1 MNILI
6 VSATLLE
13 VEHIILVSSKI
24 RDNLFLVKSTH
35 SVRVELLVTGIGLVA
50 MAANLAKRLEEKNY
64 DFVLNCGIAGA
75 FNTKI
80 PLATLFQI
88 EVDSIADLGVEWDH
102 GFIPLSKLGLVRE
115 DDITMVTDAGKFA
128 HFFDHLAKA
137 AAISRNSIRAKLE
150 MEASQKQIYSADIE
164 SMEGAAFHYACKQ
177 KGIPYCQ
184 IRSIS
189 NYVGERDKQ
198 KWALAQSIKNLNEFL
213 LNSFLAKL

>member
-1 MNILI
+1 
-6 VSATLLE
+6 
-13 VEHIILVSSKI
+13 
-24 RDNLFLVKSTH
+24 
-35 SVRVELLVTGIGLVA
+35 

-137 AAISRNSIRAKLE
+137 AAISKNSIRAKLE
-150 MEASQKQIYSADIE
+150 MEASRKQIYSADIE

-177 KGIPYCQ
+177 KGMDL
-184 IRSIS
+184 S
-189 NYVGERDKQ
+189 
-198 KWALAQSIKNLNEFL
+198 
-213 LNSFLAKL
+213 